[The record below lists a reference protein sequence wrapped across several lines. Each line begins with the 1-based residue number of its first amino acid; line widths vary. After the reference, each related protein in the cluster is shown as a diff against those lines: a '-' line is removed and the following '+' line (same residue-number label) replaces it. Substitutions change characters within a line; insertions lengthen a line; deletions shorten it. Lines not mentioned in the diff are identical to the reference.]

1 MAARAL
7 AGPRLPDGRR
17 VRARHDVLEHAP
29 PQHKDTR
36 RSGRAGDP
44 AGTPPHANHP
54 RQVQN
59 AGARLLLLQD
69 CFASPRDRIAVG
81 TPFAAA
87 GARWLRLPRL
97 NRTNTLWVKA
107 AAFLAGMWDA
117 FPRRRW
123 YLKADEDTLLL
134 PRSLARFFE
143 ACTAALPSQRPA
155 YLGDVASTPAAG
167 AAALP

>member
-1 MAARAL
+1 M
-7 AGPRLPDGRR
+7 
-17 VRARHDVLEHAP
+17 
-29 PQHKDTR
+29 
-36 RSGRAGDP
+36 
-44 AGTPPHANHP
+44 
-54 RQVQN
+54 
-59 AGARLLLLQD
+59 QD

-143 ACTAALPSQRPA
+143 ACTAALPSQRPV
-155 YLGDVASTPAAG
+155 YLGNVASTPAAG